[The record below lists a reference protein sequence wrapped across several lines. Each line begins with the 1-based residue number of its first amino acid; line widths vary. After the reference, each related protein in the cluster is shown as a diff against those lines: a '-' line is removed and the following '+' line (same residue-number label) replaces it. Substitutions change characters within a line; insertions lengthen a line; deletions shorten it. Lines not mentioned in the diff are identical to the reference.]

1 MTLFLSHY
9 LLVIMGQVKKTK
21 KTVYK
26 MNTLRQKRNRLLKYI
41 LLILTILVTSCITKK
56 QLHEQR
62 FLVEKIKPTR
72 AQTNHFKSVFAKWS
86 KLSIPRTDIELQSF
100 DSLTKVG
107 YEIYEE
113 LLSDSSFFGIKPAAV
128 HGKYILLPNKL
139 NVGVVDG
146 YKLMF
151 DKFEPIYSGFFLCE
165 IKNFRPKTTL
175 FINPFIYLTDSRLDE
190 LTDLYNKYDLTD
202 FFDINLLDN
211 DINSNFVDWTSL
223 RLKYLETSPN
233 ITKILWVKNTD
244 EYIVYYRI
252 KSTTIGISIKKINN
266 KWTKIKELE
275 RMMVDTT
282 S

>member
-1 MTLFLSHY
+1 
-9 LLVIMGQVKKTK
+9 
-21 KTVYK
+21 
-26 MNTLRQKRNRLLKYI
+26 MNTLRQQRNRLLKYI
-41 LLILTILVTSCITKK
+41 IVILTILVTSCITKK

-128 HGKYILLPNKL
+128 PGKYILLSNKL
-139 NVGVVDG
+139 KVGVVDG
-146 YKLMF
+146 YKFMF
-151 DKFEPIYSGFFLCE
+151 NGLDLIYSGLKVSE
-165 IKNFRPKTTL
+165 IKNFRPKTAPPL
-175 FINPFIYLTDSRLDE
+175 KPFIYLTDSRQDE
-190 LTDLYNKYDLTD
+190 LTNLYNKYDLKG

-211 DINSNFVDWTSL
+211 DINYNFVDWEL
-223 RLKYLETSPN
+223 FRLKYFETNPN
-233 ITKILWVKNTD
+233 ITEILWVKNTD

-252 KSTTIGISIKKINN
+252 KSATIGISIKKIKN
-266 KWTKIKELE
+266 KWTKIKEMQ
-275 RMMVDTT
+275 RWWTGIT
-282 S
+282 

>member
-1 MTLFLSHY
+1 
-9 LLVIMGQVKKTK
+9 VKKTK

-113 LLSDSSFFGIKPAAV
+113 LLSDSSFFGIKPAAE

-146 YKLMF
+146 YKFMF
-151 DKFEPIYSGFFLCE
+151 NGHDLIYSGFKVSE
-165 IKNFRPKTTL
+165 IKNFRPKIAHPL
-175 FINPFIYLTDSRLDE
+175 KPFIYLTDSRMGE
-190 LTDLYNKYDLTD
+190 LTDLYNKYDLKG

-211 DINSNFVDWTSL
+211 DINYNFVDWEL
-223 RLKYLETSPN
+223 FRLKYFETNPN

-252 KSTTIGISIKKINN
+252 KSCTIGISIKKINN
-266 KWTKIKELE
+266 KWKKIKVLD
-275 RMMVDTT
+275 RRCASIT
-282 S
+282 